1 MLTTGKTSTPIQQ
14 AHQYTELFVRD
25 RSEGGRF
32 ALYVGND
39 HVQTAH
45 DLVPLEQYRP
55 VVACTMITFSSANE
69 GGLGSRSNFG
79 SSLISTS

>member
-32 ALYVGND
+32 ASYVGND

-45 DLVPLEQYRP
+45 ELVPLEQYRP
-55 VVACTMITFSSANE
+55 VVACTTITSSANE

-79 SSLISTS
+79 SWLISTY